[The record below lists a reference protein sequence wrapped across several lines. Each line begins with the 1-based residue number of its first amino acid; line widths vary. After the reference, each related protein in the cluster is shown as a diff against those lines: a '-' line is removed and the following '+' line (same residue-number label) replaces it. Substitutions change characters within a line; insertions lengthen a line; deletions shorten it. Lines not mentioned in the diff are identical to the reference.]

1 MRILVLG
8 RQGQVAR
15 ALAAAAAAGPP
26 SLELTA
32 AGRETADLMKPGA
45 ADRLIRDLRPAC
57 IINAAAFTAVDAAET
72 QQEAALRLNAGMPG
86 EAARAAA
93 AVGAPFIHL
102 STDYVFDGSR
112 QGAYR
117 EQDVPAPINA
127 YGHTKLAGEEAVRA
141 AGGASTILRVSWV
154 YGPHG
159 ANFMHTML
167 RLAASRPA
175 VSVVDDQ
182 IACPTPADEIARI
195 VLALALGGAPGGLFH
210 LAGPDPVNR
219 ADFARE
225 LFAAA
230 AASGGP
236 SADVQPVPSSAFPTP
251 AVRPHNTALDSTA
264 LLAATGLAVEPRAIS
279 LARCMQQIAA
289 AGWPA

>member
-1 MRILVLG
+1 MRVLVLG

-15 ALAAAAAAGPP
+15 ALVEAAAHQPQI
-26 SLELTA
+26 ELTA
-32 AGRETADLMKPGA
+32 AGRDTADLMKPGA
-45 ADRLIRDLRPAC
+45 ADQLIRSLRPAV
-57 IINAAAFTAVDAAET
+57 IVNAAAFTAVDAAET

-93 AVGAPFIHL
+93 AIDAPFIHL
-102 STDYVFDGSR
+102 STDYVFDGR
-112 QGAYR
+112 REGTYR
-117 EQDVPAPINA
+117 EQDVPEPINA
-127 YGHTKLAGEEAVRA
+127 YGRTKLAGEDAVRA
-141 AGGASTILRVSWV
+141 AGGAGTILRVSWV

-167 RLAASRPA
+167 RLAASRPS

-182 IACPTPADEIARI
+182 IACPTPADEIARVI
-195 VLALALGGAPGGLFH
+195 LALVRDGVPAGLFH

-225 LFAAA
+225 IFTAAA
-230 AASGGP
+230 AAGGP
-236 SADVQPVPSSAFPTP
+236 SAEVQPVPSSAFPTP
-251 AVRPHNTALDSTA
+251 AVRPHNTALDSSA

-279 LARCMQQIAA
+279 LARCMQQISA

>member
-1 MRILVLG
+1 MRVLVLG

-15 ALAAAAAAGPP
+15 ALVEAASHQPA
-26 SLELTA
+26 LDLTA

-45 ADRLIRDLRPAC
+45 ADQLIATLRPAI

-72 QQEAALRLNAGMPG
+72 QQDAALRLNAGMPG
-86 EAARAAA
+86 EAARTAAA
-93 AVGAPFIHL
+93 IGAPFIHL

-112 QGAYR
+112 PGAYR
-117 EQDVPAPINA
+117 EQDVPDPINA
-127 YGHTKLAGEEAVRA
+127 YGRTKLAGEDAVRA

-154 YGPHG
+154 YGPHC

-167 RLAASRPA
+167 RLAASRPV

-182 IACPTPADEIARI
+182 IACPTPADEIARLI
-195 VLALALGGAPGGLFH
+195 LSLAMDGLPAGLFH
-210 LAGPDPVNR
+210 MAGTEPVNR

-225 LFAAA
+225 IFAAA
-230 AASGGP
+230 ASARGP
-236 SADVQPVPSSAFPTP
+236 SADVVPVPSSAFPTP
-251 AVRPHNTALDSTA
+251 AVRPHNTALDSGA
-264 LLAATGLAVEPRAIS
+264 LLAATGLAVEPRAPS

-289 AGWPA
+289 AGWPV

>member
-1 MRILVLG
+1 MRVLVLG

-15 ALAAAAAAGPP
+15 ALVAAAGHQP

-45 ADRLIRDLRPAC
+45 ADQLIRTLRPAI

-93 AVGAPFIHL
+93 AIGSPFIHL

-112 QGAYR
+112 SGTYR
-117 EQDVPAPINA
+117 EHDVPGPVNA
-127 YGHTKLAGEEAVRA
+127 YGQTKLAGEEAVRA

-167 RLAASRPA
+167 RLAASRAA

-182 IACPTPADEIARI
+182 VACPTPADEIARVI
-195 VLALALGGAPGGLFH
+195 LSLVRAGVPGGLFH

-225 LFAAA
+225 LFAASA
-230 AASGGP
+230 AAGGP
-236 SADVQPVPSSAFPTP
+236 SAEVQPVPGSAFPTP
-251 AVRPHNTALDSTA
+251 AVRPHNTALDSGA
-264 LLAATGLAVEPRAIS
+264 LLAATGQAVEPRAPS
-279 LARCMQQIAA
+279 LARCMRQIAA

>member
-15 ALAAAAAAGPP
+15 ALVEAGTRWP
-26 SLELTA
+26 SIELTA

-45 ADRLIRDLRPAC
+45 AEQLIRSMRPTV
-57 IINAAAFTAVDAAET
+57 IVNAAAFTAVDAAET
-72 QQEAALRLNAGMPG
+72 QQEAALRINAGMPG

-93 AVGAPFIHL
+93 AIGAPFIHL

-112 QGAYR
+112 TGAYR

-141 AGGASTILRVSWV
+141 AGGAGTILRVSWV

-182 IACPTPADEIARI
+182 IACPTPADEIARVI
-195 VLALALGGAPGGLFH
+195 LSLTMGGIPTGLYH

-219 ADFARE
+219 AEFARE

-230 AASGGP
+230 SAAGGP
-236 SADVQPVPSSAFPTP
+236 AADVLPVPSSAFPTP
-251 AVRPHNTALDSTA
+251 AVRPHNTALNSGA
-264 LLAATGLAVEPRAIS
+264 LLAATGLAVEPRAVS
-279 LARCMQQIAA
+279 LARCMEQIAA